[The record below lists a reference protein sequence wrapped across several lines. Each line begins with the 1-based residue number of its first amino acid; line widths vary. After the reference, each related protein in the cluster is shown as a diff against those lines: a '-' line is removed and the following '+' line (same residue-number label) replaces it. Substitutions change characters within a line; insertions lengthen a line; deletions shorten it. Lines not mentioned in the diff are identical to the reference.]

1 MRMLYSPKT
10 IFLIMALA
18 FFSAPANGQFLKKL
32 GKRAQKAAE
41 RTVERRVDQEASK
54 KTDQTLDSILEPG
67 KKGKQTPPDPD
78 NPAPQNPG
86 DEGVNTGNGD
96 TGNNPT
102 KPTGAKSIEVYSKFD
117 YVPGDKPQFF
127 DDFADDFIGDF
138 PAKWNTNG
146 GGEIVTLG
154 DAQGKWY
161 AIANKSITLPN

>member
-1 MRMLYSPKT
+1 MLYSPKT

-67 KKGKQTPPDPD
+67 KKGKQAPPDPD

-127 DDFADDFIGDF
+127 DDFADDFGLQKQI
-138 PAKWNTNG
+138 
-146 GGEIVTLG
+146 I
-154 DAQGKWY
+154 
-161 AIANKSITLPN
+161 